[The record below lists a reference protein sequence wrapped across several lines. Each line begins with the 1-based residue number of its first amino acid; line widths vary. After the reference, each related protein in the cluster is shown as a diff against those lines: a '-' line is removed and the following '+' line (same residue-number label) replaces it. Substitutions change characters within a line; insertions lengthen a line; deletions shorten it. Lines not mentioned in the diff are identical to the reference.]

1 LSLLVRYSNI
11 IIVRFDNKNARGC
24 VKFSNMVNLATPGE
38 RLRAFR
44 KERGLSGQ
52 ALAQALGCTKGT
64 VSYWEAG
71 RTPLPWT
78 VSLALE
84 ATYGVAAT
92 WLDQGTGPM
101 WLVPGVNNA
110 EPSEGGVEIAFL
122 TPALAFNTEG
132 QVQKPH
138 PDSPSIRFS
147 LGLLKEIGG
156 SSPIEP
162 ANLAVWRV
170 LDEDM
175 VPTLPKGAW
184 VLVDTTQPILLEDQA
199 LYLVRLD
206 EKELPCLRRVT
217 RMVGKGGKKE
227 ILIGVDAPGRLPLHF
242 PEARVLAD
250 RMLLAR
256 ARWVGISL
264 A

>member
-1 LSLLVRYSNI
+1 
-11 IIVRFDNKNARGC
+11 
-24 VKFSNMVNLATPGE
+24 MVNLATPGE

-44 KERGLSGQ
+44 RERGLSGQ
-52 ALAQALGCTKGT
+52 ALAQALGCTKST

-84 ATYGVAAT
+84 ATYGIAAT

-101 WLVPGVNNA
+101 WLVPGTKIP
-110 EPSEGGVEIAFL
+110 ESCEGAAEIAFL
-122 TPALAFNTEG
+122 TPELAFDAEG

-138 PDSPSIRFS
+138 PDSPSIRFP
-147 LGLLKEIGG
+147 LGLLKEIGRNN
-156 SSPIEP
+156 PIET
-162 ANLAVWRV
+162 ANLALWRV

-175 VPTLPKGAW
+175 GPTLPTGAW
-184 VLVDTTQPILLEDQA
+184 VMIDTTQPLLLEDQA
-199 LYLVRLD
+199 LYLVRLE

-217 RMVGKGGKKE
+217 RMVGKGGKKD

-242 PEARVLAD
+242 SEARVLAD

-256 ARWVGISL
+256 VRWVGVPL
-264 A
+264 E

>member
-1 LSLLVRYSNI
+1 
-11 IIVRFDNKNARGC
+11 
-24 VKFSNMVNLATPGE
+24 MVNLATPGE

-44 KERGLSGQ
+44 RERGLSGQ
-52 ALAQALGCTKGT
+52 ALAQALGCTKST

-101 WLVPGVNNA
+101 WVVTGANA
-110 EPSEGGVEIAFL
+110 SEPSEGGVEITFL
-122 TPALAFNTEG
+122 VPELAFDAEG

-147 LGLLKEIGG
+147 LGLLQEIGRN
-156 SSPIEP
+156 SPIEP
-162 ANLAVWRV
+162 ANIALWRV

-175 VPTLPKGAW
+175 GPTLPKGAW
-184 VLVDTTQPILLEDQA
+184 VMVDTTQPLLLEDQA
-199 LYLVRLD
+199 LYLVRLE

-217 RMVGKGGKKE
+217 RMVGKGGKKDV
-227 ILIGVDAPGRLPLHF
+227 LIGVDAPGRLPLHF
-242 PEARVLAD
+242 SEARVLAD

-256 ARWVGISL
+256 ARWVGIPL
-264 A
+264 E